1 MKQIPYQY
9 RNLPI
14 PGGGYVTGF
23 VYSQRERDVLYA
35 RTDIGGTYRFDAEKQ
50 CWVSL
55 IPHVTMEDLSETFPI
70 ALAIDEER
78 PGSLYIACGINAP
91 GSGVLAVSDDY
102 GESFA
107 YEKLPVMV
115 HGNLNGRGTGER
127 LCVNGDTLYYASQQE
142 GLWKSEDR
150 GKNWKKM
157 TGMSESHL
165 TFVAQIKGSLLVGSA
180 GVTGMAGKAATG
192 TDDRQADVV
201 TRAAGTDTPMR
212 GHSLYLSY
220 DGGEHFEEMEQP
232 RSHAIEGCRLNGL
245 VAQRW
250 CMDDRYLY
258 VTFASTGRRSY
269 VLENGYSCDSGDTI
283 DGHVVRYPIMSGED
297 ISAEEESGR
306 KEGAAG
312 ASGPEEVPAGSAG
325 GSRREEMPAV
335 SAGGSRREETSAV
348 SAGGSRPEEMPAGGY
363 GQETANAAPVCG
375 LRFGPMED
383 ITPGSASVVEGM
395 GQEKIG
401 LGDILEYGF
410 SGISVS
416 RQTPGMIAATTMVKD
431 DGDSVFLSLD
441 YGNSWRQVLYDLSE
455 GEIIFRAPYMRPECN
470 GGHSL
475 IHWLSDIK
483 INPFD
488 DNEAWFN
495 SGTGVFRTRNLK
507 RKVCRF
513 TDWCDGIEETV
524 HLNVYSMPK
533 GPVQVIDILG
543 DLGGFAFE
551 DLDQPCANSFADEG
565 GNRYITCINA
575 DFSDQDPNLLIV
587 TPRGNWTGKTLGGL
601 ILSRDQGRTF
611 ERLPMPY
618 GLTADLDEALHGIEH
633 PNVNSGWAAMSP
645 DGKNIV
651 WSVAEGIELPIKRL
665 IVSHDGGRNFSCCQV
680 YDKEGRRK
688 EEGRIKVFSD
698 RTVSELFYGLGG
710 ESEFYVSHDG
720 GQTYWEYEHTTRFP
734 KIDFG
739 LIDCANKTEVRGET
753 GKSGVFYLAVGE
765 EGLWKLEYSNDNGV
779 RLSRL
784 TAPGI
789 TVYRMGLGLGAPAGD
804 YYKDPKAVYFNG
816 IVEGQYGFY
825 RTLDEGKTFERLNTD
840 RQMFGEINSIDG
852 DCRTFGR
859 FYLATGSNGV
869 KYGQC
874 EKNF

>member
-1 MKQIPYQY
+1 MLDDKIQIAFMKEQDILLSCLREYIIIYKEGAMKQIPYQY

-35 RTDIGGTYRFDAEKQ
+35 RTDIGGTYRFDAGKQ
-50 CWVSL
+50 CWISL

-70 ALAIDEER
+70 ALAIDEEK
-78 PGSLYIACGINAP
+78 PGSLFIACGVNAP
-91 GSGVLAVSDDY
+91 ASGVLAVSEDY
-102 GESFA
+102 GESFV
-107 YEKLPVMV
+107 YEKLPVMI

-150 GKNWKKM
+150 GKNWEKL
-157 TGMSESHL
+157 TGMSENYL
-165 TFVAQIKGSLLVGSA
+165 TFVAQVGGCLLVGSA
-180 GVTGMAGKAATG
+180 GVTGMAGSGAAG
-192 TDDRQADVV
+192 AGSRQAN
-201 TRAAGTDTPMR
+201 AAFNAAVAAAPMR
-212 GHSLYLSY
+212 GHSLYISY
-220 DGGEHFEEMEQP
+220 NGGESFEEMEQP
-232 RSHAIEGCRLNGL
+232 ESHVMEGCRLNGP

-250 CMDDRYLY
+250 CMDASYLY

-269 VLENGYSCDSGDTI
+269 VTENGYSCDSGDTI
-283 DGHVVRYPIMSGED
+283 DGHVVRYPMLP
-297 ISAEEESGR
+297 
-306 KEGAAG
+306 
-312 ASGPEEVPAGSAG
+312 ASGGD
-325 GSRREEMPAV
+325 
-335 SAGGSRREETSAV
+335 
-348 SAGGSRPEEMPAGGY
+348 
-363 GQETANAAPVCG
+363 

-383 ITPGSASVVEGM
+383 ITPGSASVVKGI
-395 GQEKIG
+395 GQEKIRR
-401 LGDILEYGF
+401 GDLLDYGF

-416 RQTPGMIAATTMVKD
+416 RQTPGMIAATTIVKD
-431 DGDSVFLSLD
+431 DGDSVFLSMD
-441 YGNSWRQVLYDLSE
+441 YGNTWRQVLYDLSE
-455 GEIIFRAPYMRPECN
+455 GEISFRAPYMRSECN

-475 IHWLSDIK
+475 IHWLSDMK

-507 RKVCRF
+507 AETCRF

-524 HLNVYSMPK
+524 HLNVYGMPK

-551 DLDQPCANSFADEG
+551 DPDTPCGNSFADAE

-575 DFSDQDPNLLIV
+575 DFSDEDPNLLIV

-611 ERLPMPY
+611 ERLPMPF
-618 GLTADLDEALHGIEH
+618 GLTADLDQALHDIER

-645 DGKNIV
+645 DGMNIV
-651 WSVAEGIELPIKRL
+651 WSVAEGIELPLRRL
-665 IVSHDGGRNFSCCQV
+665 IASHDGGKSFSCCQV
-680 YDKEGRRK
+680 YDKCGRLK
-688 EEGRIKVFSD
+688 EEGKIKVFSD
-698 RTVSELFYGLGG
+698 RTVSNLFYGFGG
-710 ESEFYVSHDG
+710 ESEIYVSQDG
-720 GQTYWEYEHTTRFP
+720 GQTYREQELPAAFP

-739 LIDCANKTEVRGET
+739 LIDCANKTEIRGET
-753 GKSGVFYLAVGE
+753 GKSGVFYLAVGK
-765 EGLWKLEYSNDNGV
+765 EGLWKLEYLNDNYV
-779 RLSRL
+779 TLSRL

-789 TVYRMGLGLGAPAGD
+789 TVYRMGLGLGAPGGD
-804 YYKDPKAVYFNG
+804 YYRDPKAVYFNG
-816 IVEGQYGFY
+816 IVEGKYGFY
-825 RTLDEGKTFERLNTD
+825 RTLDEGKSFERLNTD

-852 DCRTFGR
+852 DCRSFGR

-869 KYGQC
+869 KYGEVCKDFLSQHSTLT
-874 EKNF
+874 KKI

>member
-23 VYSQRERDVLYA
+23 LYSEREKDVLYI
-35 RTDIGGTYRFDAEKQ
+35 RTDIGGTYRFDPGKQ
-50 CWVSL
+50 CWISL
-55 IPHVTMEDLSETFPI
+55 IPHVNMEDLSETFPA
-70 ALAIDEER
+70 ALAIDEEK
-78 PGSLYIACGINAP
+78 PGSLYIACGVNAP
-91 GSGVLAVSDDY
+91 GSGVLAVSEDY
-102 GESFA
+102 GESFI
-107 YEKLPVMV
+107 YEKIPVMV

-127 LCVNGDTLYYASQQE
+127 LCVKGDALYYASQQE
-142 GLWKSEDR
+142 GLWKSGDR
-150 GKNWKKM
+150 GKNWKKL
-157 TGMSESHL
+157 TAMSENHL
-165 TFVAQIKGSLLVGSA
+165 TFVALIGESLLVGSA
-180 GVTGMAGKAATG
+180 GVTGMTDGAASG
-192 TDDRQADVV
+192 AE
-201 TRAAGTDTPMR
+201 TPMR
-212 GHSLYLSY
+212 GHSLYISY
-220 DGGEHFEEMEQP
+220 DGGENFEEMEQP
-232 RSHAIEGCRLNGL
+232 ESHVIQGCRLNGQ

-250 CMDDRYLY
+250 CMDDSYLY

-269 VLENGYSCDSGDTI
+269 VVENGYSCDSGDTI
-283 DGHVVRYPIMSGED
+283 DGHVVRYPILSRTDTASDENPLR
-297 ISAEEESGR
+297 E
-306 KEGAAG
+306 K
-312 ASGPEEVPAGSAG
+312 ASGTFA
-325 GSRREEMPAV
+325 
-335 SAGGSRREETSAV
+335 
-348 SAGGSRPEEMPAGGY
+348 
-363 GQETANAAPVCG
+363 QG

-383 ITPGSASVVEGM
+383 ITPGSASAVKGI
-395 GQEKIG
+395 GQKNRKAGE
-401 LGDILEYGF
+401 ILEYGF

-416 RQTPGMIAATTMVKD
+416 RQTPGLIVVTTIVKD

-441 YGNSWRQVLYDLSE
+441 YGNTWRQVLYDLAE
-455 GEIIFRAPYMRPECN
+455 GEISFRAPYMRPECN

-507 RKVCRF
+507 AEPCRF

-551 DLDQPCANSFADEG
+551 NLGQPCGNSFADEE

-575 DFSDQDPNLLIV
+575 DFSDENPNLLIV

-601 ILSRDQGRTF
+601 ILSHDQGRTF
-611 ERLPMPY
+611 VRLPMPF
-618 GLTADLDEALHGIEH
+618 GLTADLDQALHDIER

-651 WSVAEGIELPIKRL
+651 WAVAEGIELPLRRL
-665 IVSHDGGRNFSCCQV
+665 IASHDGGKSFSCCQV
-680 YDKEGRRK
+680 YDKAGRMK
-688 EEGRIKVFSD
+688 SSGKVKVFSD
-698 RTVSELFYGLGG
+698 RMDCRLFYGFGG

-720 GQTYWEYEHTTRFP
+720 GQTYREQELPVRLP

-739 LIDCANKTEVRGET
+739 LIDCANKTEIRGET
-753 GKSGVFYLAVGE
+753 GKSGVFYMAVGE
-765 EGLWKLEYSNDNGV
+765 EGLWKLEYNGDTNV
-779 RLSRL
+779 RLTRL

-804 YYKDPKAVYFNG
+804 YYKDSKAVYFNG

-825 RTLDEGKTFERLNTD
+825 RTLDEGKSFERLNTD

-869 KYGQC
+869 KYGDAILA
-874 EKNF
+874 ELSGRL

>member
-23 VYSQRERDVLYA
+23 LYSEREKDVLYI
-35 RTDIGGTYRFDAEKQ
+35 RTDIGGTYRFDPEKQ
-50 CWVSL
+50 CWISL
-55 IPHVTMEDLSETFPI
+55 IPHVNMEDLSETFPA
-70 ALAIDEER
+70 ALAIDEEK
-78 PGSLYIACGINAP
+78 PGSLYIACGVNAP
-91 GSGVLAVSDDY
+91 GSGVLAVSEDY
-102 GESFA
+102 GESFI

-127 LCVNGDTLYYASQQE
+127 LCVRGNTLYLASQQE

-150 GKNWKKM
+150 GKSWKKL
-157 TGMSESHL
+157 TALSENYL
-165 TFVAQIKGSLLVGSA
+165 TFVAELDGVLLAGSA
-180 GVTGMAGKAATG
+180 GVTGMTGGAASE
-192 TDDRQADVV
+192 
-201 TRAAGTDTPMR
+201 AATPMR
-212 GHSLYLSY
+212 GHSLYISY
-220 DGGEHFEEMEQP
+220 DGGESFEEMEQP
-232 RSHAIEGCRLNGL
+232 QSHVIQGCRLNGL
-245 VAQRW
+245 TAQRW
-250 CMDDRYLY
+250 CMDDSYLY

-269 VLENGYSCDSGDTI
+269 VVENGYSCDSGDTI
-283 DGHVVRYPIMSGED
+283 DGHVVRYPILSRTDTASDEKPLRER
-297 ISAEEESGR
+297 SS
-306 KEGAAG
+306 G
-312 ASGPEEVPAGSAG
+312 ASA
-325 GSRREEMPAV
+325 
-335 SAGGSRREETSAV
+335 
-348 SAGGSRPEEMPAGGY
+348 
-363 GQETANAAPVCG
+363 QG

-383 ITPGSASVVEGM
+383 ITPGSASAVKGI
-395 GQEKIG
+395 GQENG
-401 LGDILEYGF
+401 RAGEILEYGF

-416 RQTPGMIAATTMVKD
+416 RQTPGMIVATTIVKD

-441 YGNSWRQVLYDLSE
+441 YGNTWRQVLYDLAE
-455 GEIIFRAPYMRPECN
+455 GEISFRAPYMRPECN

-507 RKVCRF
+507 AEFCRF

-551 DLDQPCANSFADEG
+551 NLDRPCGNSFADEE

-575 DFSDQDPNLLIV
+575 DFSDENPNLLIV

-601 ILSRDQGRTF
+601 ILSHDQGRTF
-611 ERLPMPY
+611 ARLPMPF
-618 GLTADLDEALHGIEH
+618 GLTADLDQALHDIER

-651 WSVAEGIELPIKRL
+651 WAVAEGIELPLRRL
-665 IVSHDGGRNFSCCQV
+665 IASHDGGKSFSCCQV
-680 YDKEGRRK
+680 YDKAGRMK
-688 EEGRIKVFSD
+688 STGKVKIFSD
-698 RTVSELFYGLGG
+698 RMDCRLFYGFGG

-720 GQTYWEYEHTTRFP
+720 GQTYKEQELPVRFP

-739 LIDCANKTEVRGET
+739 LIDCANKTEIRGET
-753 GKSGVFYLAVGE
+753 GKSGVFYMAVGE
-765 EGLWKLEYSNDNGV
+765 EGLWKLEYSNDTNV
-779 RLSRL
+779 RLTRL

-789 TVYRMGLGLGAPAGD
+789 TVYRMGLGLGTPAGD
-804 YYKDPKAVYFNG
+804 YYKDSKAVYFNG

-825 RTLDEGKTFERLNTD
+825 RTLDEGKSFERLNTD

-869 KYGQC
+869 KYGD
-874 EKNF
+874 EILAELSGRP